1 MRRESHEGEIGYHR
15 HPPLTI
21 EKYEDTG
28 MRLLR
33 EGRRTEDLL

>member
-1 MRRESHEGEIGYHR
+1 MRRESHEGGIGYHH

-21 EKYEDTG
+21 EKYDDTA

-33 EGRRTEDLL
+33 EGRRIEDLL